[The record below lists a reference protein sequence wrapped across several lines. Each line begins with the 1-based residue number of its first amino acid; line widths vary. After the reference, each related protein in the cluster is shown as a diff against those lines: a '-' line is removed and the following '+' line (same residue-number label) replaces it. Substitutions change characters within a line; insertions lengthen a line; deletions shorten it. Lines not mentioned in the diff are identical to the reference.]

1 MKKTWILGMSIVS
14 GLALTAPA
22 QATLLFDGFS
32 DPEEDR
38 QEATASLGETVQSD
52 EIAISDTD
60 LTNAQRGLEIKNLEN
75 SGGDATIRVMNG
87 SMNGSLSHSQD
98 AQTFARSWTTWTFDE
113 MDFSTPLR
121 LVFAINQSEDATPFT
136 FTLFNDGGT
145 STEVASDG
153 GMIDEVA
160 DVGGGDPVRQSFNLF
175 SDLDLLEGITGARL
189 EIDGTKT
196 SALDVSLDSV
206 SADVPAPGALGLLG
220 VGLLGLGLATRLRK
234 RA

>member
-32 DPEEDR
+32 DPEEGR
-38 QEATASLGETVQSD
+38 QEAKARSGETVQAD

-60 LTNAQRGLEIKNLEN
+60 LTNAQRGLEIENLEN

-87 SMNGSLSHSQD
+87 ALSHSQD

-136 FTLFNDGGT
+136 FTLFDGGGT
-145 STEVASDG
+145 SDENEVASDG
-153 GMIDEVA
+153 GIIDEVE
-160 DVGGGDPVRQSFNLF
+160 DVGSGDPVMQSFNLF

-189 EIDGTKT
+189 EIDGTRT